1 MAVRKIFVD
10 CWRNGKRIAS
20 FEYGLPIALLPGLPK
35 DRNKLIDEAMSQ
47 LTTGR
52 IAFPPYH
59 GITFKVRD

>member
-1 MAVRKIFVD
+1 MDYQSRFCRGCPEI
-10 CWRNGKRIAS
+10 
-20 FEYGLPIALLPGLPK
+20 
-35 DRNKLIDEAMSQ
+35 RNKLIDEAMSQ